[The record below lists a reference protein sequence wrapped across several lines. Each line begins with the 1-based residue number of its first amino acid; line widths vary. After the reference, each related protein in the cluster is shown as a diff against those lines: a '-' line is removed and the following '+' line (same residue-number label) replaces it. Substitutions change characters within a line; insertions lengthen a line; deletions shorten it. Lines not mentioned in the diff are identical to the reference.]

1 MISLLSLDPASMS
14 ERENYK
20 FLIGSIIPRP
30 IAFVTS
36 VSKDGV
42 LNGAPFSYF
51 NIVSSNPP
59 LISLSIQRSAGGQK
73 DTARNIFE
81 SKEFVVHIVDEQ
93 NVEKINKTAANLP
106 PDESEIEL
114 ARLTPVE
121 SVKISVP
128 GIKEAKIRME
138 CSLEHSLELGGTDTP
153 GCDLIIGKVVQ
164 FHIDS
169 DIYENGRIDPRGLAA
184 VSRLAGNN
192 YAKIGEIFEIERPK

>member
-1 MISLLSLDPASMS
+1 MLSIDPASLS

-30 IAFVTS
+30 IAFVTTS
-36 VSKDGV
+36 SKDGV

-59 LISLSIQRSAGGQK
+59 MISLSIQRPSGRQK
-73 DTARNIFE
+73 DTARNIIE

-106 PDESEIEL
+106 PEESEIEL
-114 ARLTPVE
+114 AHLSPVE

-138 CSLEHSLELGGTDTP
+138 CSLEHSLELGGTETL
-153 GCDLIIGKVVQ
+153 GCDFIIGKVVQ
-164 FHIDS
+164 FHIEE
-169 DIYENGRIDPRGLAA
+169 DIYENGRINPRGLAA
-184 VSRLAGNN
+184 VSRLAGNY
-192 YAKIGEIFEIERPK
+192 YAKIGEIFDIERPQ

>member
-1 MISLLSLDPASMS
+1 MISLLSIDPNKNTD
-14 ERENYK
+14 RENYK

-36 VSKDGV
+36 ISKDGV

-59 LISLSIQRSAGGQK
+59 LISLSIQRSAGKQK

-138 CSLEHSLELGGTDTP
+138 CSLKHSLELGGSDTP
-153 GCDLIIGKVVQ
+153 GCDFIIGKVVQ
-164 FHIDS
+164 FHIDR

>member
-1 MISLLSLDPASMS
+1 MISLLSIDPASMS

-30 IAFVTS
+30 IAFVTTI
-36 VSKDGV
+36 SKEGV

-59 LISLSIQRSAGGQK
+59 IISLSIQRTEGTQK
-73 DTARNIFE
+73 DTARNIIE
-81 SKEFVVHIVDEQ
+81 SKEFVIHIVDEH
-93 NVEKINKTAANLP
+93 NVEKINKTAASLP
-106 PDESEIEL
+106 PDQSEIEL
-114 ARLTPVE
+114 ANLTPVD

-128 GIKEAKIRME
+128 GVKEAKIRME
-138 CSLEHSLELGGTDTP
+138 CSLEHSLKLGGLDTP
-153 GCDLIIGKVVQ
+153 GCDFIIGKVVQ
-164 FHIDS
+164 FHIEN

-192 YAKIGEIFEIERPK
+192 YAKIGEIFEIKRPK